1 MGELRLSHYHF
12 PNIKKRAI
20 MWFSKNKIDKNMI
33 QAIRPTSKST
43 LKMQCLMM
51 SNGDIDKAERLYD
64 YMAKGMD
71 DLPLFDTPVPTTLQ
85 QVKTG
90 AVETIQWLNEN
101 QNQIMNWVG
110 IIKQIFGGNGGMPP
124 IPPAPGNVIPPI
136 NG

>member
-1 MGELRLSHYHF
+1 
-12 PNIKKRAI
+12 

-64 YMAKGMD
+64 YMAKDMD

-85 QVKTG
+85 QVKSG
-90 AVETIQWLNEN
+90 AIETFQWLNEN

-110 IIKQIFGGNGGMPP
+110 IIKQMFGGAGGMPP

>member
-1 MGELRLSHYHF
+1 MRWNNFG
-12 PNIKKRAI
+12 A
-20 MWFSKNKIDKNMI
+20 MWFKRNKIDKGMI

-64 YMAKGMD
+64 YMAKDMD
-71 DLPLFDTPVPTTLQ
+71 DLPLFDTPQPTTMQ
-85 QVKTG
+85 QVKSE
-90 AVETIQWLNEN
+90 AIETFQWLNEN

-110 IIKQIFGGNGGMPP
+110 IVRQMFGGSGS
-124 IPPAPGNVIPPI
+124 IPPTAPPSPENVIPPI

>member
-1 MGELRLSHYHF
+1 
-12 PNIKKRAI
+12 
-20 MWFSKNKIDKNMI
+20 MWFSKNKIDKKMI

-64 YMAKGMD
+64 YMAKDMD
-71 DLPLFDTPVPTTLQ
+71 DLPLFDTPVPSTLQ

-90 AVETIQWLNEN
+90 AVETFQWLNEN
-101 QNQIMNWVG
+101 QDQILNWVG
-110 IIKQIFGGNGGMPP
+110 VIKQIFGGNGGVPP
-124 IPPAPGNVIPPI
+124 VVPGAGEVIPPI

>member
-1 MGELRLSHYHF
+1 
-12 PNIKKRAI
+12 
-20 MWFSKNKIDKNMI
+20 MWFKRNKIDKGMI

-64 YMAKGMD
+64 YMAKDMD
-71 DLPLFDTPVPTTLQ
+71 DLPLFDTPQPTTMQ
-85 QVKTG
+85 QVKSE
-90 AVETIQWLNEN
+90 AIETFQWLNEN

-110 IIKQIFGGNGGMPP
+110 IVRQMFGGSGS
-124 IPPAPGNVIPPI
+124 IPPTAPPSPENVIPPI

>member
-1 MGELRLSHYHF
+1 
-12 PNIKKRAI
+12 
-20 MWFSKNKIDKNMI
+20 MWLDKNKIDKNMI

-64 YMAKGMD
+64 YMAKDMD
-71 DLPLFDTPVPTTLQ
+71 DLPLFDTPQPTTMQ
-85 QVKTG
+85 QVKSG
-90 AVETIQWLNEN
+90 AIETIQWLNEN

-110 IIKQIFGGNGGMPP
+110 IIKQMFGGNGGMPP

>member
-1 MGELRLSHYHF
+1 
-12 PNIKKRAI
+12 
-20 MWFSKNKIDKNMI
+20 MI

-64 YMAKGMD
+64 YMAKDMD
-71 DLPLFDTPVPTTLQ
+71 DLPLFDTPQPTTMQ

-101 QNQIMNWVG
+101 QNQIMNWVA
-110 IIKQIFGGNGGMPP
+110 IIKQLFGGNGSVPP
-124 IPPAPGNVIPPI
+124 VPPASTNIIPPI